1 MERLSFGKRL
11 EEARGGYAAAASVV
25 GAIAAGVLLVGLTLS
40 VGLDP
45 GWLLGGV
52 FGVVVAVVV
61 QRVQLTWFASTIQRA
76 EGAEWMNR
84 LPLSLWILRRPL
96 RAIEQQLGRR
106 QAALDDAT
114 TRDQLREVTVE
125 KLEMEIHTLGRA
137 LDDSRA
143 DVAEILESLDR
154 ALAAASS
161 DIVLRTEVP
170 RLRELVRMNVYAQL
184 PNEEM
189 QLGDVL
195 AGAVAAGIWTGRLS
209 VQSTLP
215 AVSAPS
221 PLVEALMTAAVA
233 VAMAA
238 TDQVV
243 RVRGVADGA
252 MAVLAFSAGDPAA
265 PSVDAALLRRASVIL
280 GGDTTTRGGEMLIVI
295 PSVFRAG
302 IRAVRPRETDWD
314 PEAI

>member
-1 MERLSFGKRL
+1 MEWFSSGKSQT
-11 EEARGGYAAAASVV
+11 EARGGSATATAVV
-25 GAIAAGVLLVGLTLS
+25 GAIAAGVLLAGLSVS
-40 VGLDP
+40 VGLHP
-45 GWLLGGV
+45 AWLLGGV
-52 FGVVVAVVV
+52 AGVVVAVVV

-114 TRDQLREVTVE
+114 TRDQLREVTVD

-137 LDDSRA
+137 LDDSRT

-154 ALAAASS
+154 ALAAARS
-161 DIVLRTEVP
+161 DSVLRSEVP

-189 QLGDVL
+189 PLGDVL
-195 AGAVAAGIWTGRLS
+195 AGVVAAGIWTGRLS
-209 VQSTLP
+209 VQSALP
-215 AVSAPS
+215 SVSAPS
-221 PLVEALMTAAVA
+221 PLVDALVSAAVA
-233 VAMAA
+233 LAMAA
-238 TDQVV
+238 TDEVV
-243 RVRGVADGA
+243 HVRGVADGA

-265 PSVDAALLRRASVIL
+265 PSVDAALLRRAAVVL
-280 GGDTTTRGGEMLIVI
+280 GGDTTTRGGEMLVVI

-302 IRAVRPRETDWD
+302 IRAVRPRETNWD
-314 PEAI
+314 PGAI